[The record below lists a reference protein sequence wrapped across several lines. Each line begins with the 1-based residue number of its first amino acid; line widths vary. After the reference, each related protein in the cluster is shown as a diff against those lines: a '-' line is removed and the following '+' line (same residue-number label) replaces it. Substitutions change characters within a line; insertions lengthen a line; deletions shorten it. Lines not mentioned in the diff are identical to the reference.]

1 LAELVPH
8 NHACSCSIQAQT
20 GSIVSKLSIS
30 IPSIGAGFQP
40 FLAEDPH
47 QYWGIAFDAFFSCR
61 RFGATDW
68 MPQCRPTGLTR

>member
-1 LAELVPH
+1 MPAHAVSRRKLA
-8 NHACSCSIQAQT
+8 Q
-20 GSIVSKLSIS
+20 LSANFQFQS
-30 IPSIGAGFQP
+30 PSIGAGFQP